1 MELFSTKGLG
11 LATAMATGLAVPAMA
26 ETELTMYYPIAVGGA
41 LTEVVDGIVADF
53 EAANPDI
60 SVNAI
65 YSGNY
70 DDTRVRALSA
80 LASGEPAQLAVMFS
94 IDAYDLIEQ
103 DLILPFDDV
112 ATSDADKA
120 WLGSFYPALMANGT
134 IEGKTWGI
142 PFQRSTIVAYYNK
155 DMFRAAGLDP
165 EAPPK
170 TWDEMIAM
178 GKALTNDGT
187 YGLMIPSTGYP
198 YWMFQALAIQNGK
211 EVMSGDGLTT
221 YFDDPAVV
229 ETLEFWQSLSAE
241 HGIMP
246 TGTVEWGTLRQAFL
260 EGQTA
265 MMWHSTGNL
274 TAVKDSASF
283 DFGVAELPGNVRK
296 GSPTGG
302 GNFYLF
308 KDTTDE
314 ERAEVLAEMEKL
326 QFSDFVG
333 ILRAMTGLPVTIR
346 LLDPPLHEFLTDQA
360 SLAVDIA
367 LTQERGEA
375 VDERKL
381 ALNRAVNR
389 LHESN
394 PMMGLRGVRLGVLI
408 PDLFSMQVRALTRA
422 ALHVRSQ
429 GYDPQPEIMIPLVA
443 SQRELLYFRS
453 SLEKE
458 VARVLEIAGEQMEM
472 SIGSMI
478 ETPRAAITAAK
489 LADYSDFFSFGT
501 NDLTQLTWAFSRDD
515 VESSFLPRYLDLEL
529 LPFSPFESLDQ
540 DGVGLLVKIA
550 CDEVRTVNPDMK
562 LGVCGEH
569 GGDPRSIDFFHHV
582 GLDYVSCSPFRVPVA
597 RLEAGRAAVSD
608 HATTGSA

>member
-1 MELFSTKGLG
+1 MKPISTTGFG
-11 LATAMATGLAVPAMA
+11 LAAAMAVSLAASASA

-60 SVNAI
+60 KVNAI

-103 DLILPFDDV
+103 DLIVPFEDV

-120 WLGSFYPALMANGT
+120 WLGGFYPALMANGA

-155 DMFRAAGLDP
+155 DLFRAAGLDP
-165 EAPPK
+165 EAPPT
-170 TWDEMIAM
+170 TWDEMIET
-178 GKALTNDGT
+178 GKALTSSDT

-221 YFDDPAVV
+221 YFDDPTVV
-229 ETLEFWQSLSAE
+229 ETLEFWKSLSTE

-274 TAVKDSASF
+274 TAVKNGASF
-283 DFGVAELPGNVRK
+283 DFGVAELPANVRK

-314 ERAEVLAEMEKL
+314 EKAAAMKLIQFMTSPEQAAAWSIGTGYMGVSAAAYETDALKAYTAEFPPALVARNQLENAVAEFSTFETARVRDGLNNAIQSALTGAKDPADALAEAQAAAE
-326 QFSDFVG
+326 
-333 ILRAMTGLPVTIR
+333 R
-346 LLDPPLHEFLTDQA
+346 LL
-360 SLAVDIA
+360 
-367 LTQERGEA
+367 
-375 VDERKL
+375 K
-381 ALNRAVNR
+381 
-389 LHESN
+389 
-394 PMMGLRGVRLGVLI
+394 
-408 PDLFSMQVRALTRA
+408 
-422 ALHVRSQ
+422 
-429 GYDPQPEIMIPLVA
+429 
-443 SQRELLYFRS
+443 
-453 SLEKE
+453 
-458 VARVLEIAGEQMEM
+458 
-472 SIGSMI
+472 
-478 ETPRAAITAAK
+478 
-489 LADYSDFFSFGT
+489 DY
-501 NDLTQLTWAFSRDD
+501 Q
-515 VESSFLPRYLDLEL
+515 
-529 LPFSPFESLDQ
+529 
-540 DGVGLLVKIA
+540 
-550 CDEVRTVNPDMK
+550 
-562 LGVCGEH
+562 
-569 GGDPRSIDFFHHV
+569 
-582 GLDYVSCSPFRVPVA
+582 
-597 RLEAGRAAVSD
+597 
-608 HATTGSA
+608 